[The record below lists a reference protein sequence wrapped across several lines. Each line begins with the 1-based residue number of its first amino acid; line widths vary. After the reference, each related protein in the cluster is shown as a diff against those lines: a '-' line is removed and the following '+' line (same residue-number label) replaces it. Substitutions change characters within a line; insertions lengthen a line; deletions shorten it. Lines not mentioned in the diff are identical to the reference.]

1 MRLMYKIGVVGQR
14 DRVMCFM
21 AAGFSVYSAENAHEA
36 SKMLTAAKNDGCAV
50 IFIVPDLAGEIAE
63 DIKKYAS
70 SPIPAV
76 IPLPEEG
83 GGYGITQLKGAVERA
98 VGADIIFNQ
107 K

>member
-1 MRLMYKIGVVGQR
+1 MYKIGVIGER

-21 AAGFSVYSAENAHEA
+21 AAGFSVYEADSAE
-36 SKMLTAAKNDGCAV
+36 TAAEKLKAATNDGCAV
-50 IFIVPDLAGEIAE
+50 IFITPDLAELIAG
-63 DIKKYAS
+63 DIKKLS
-70 SPIPAV
+70 SQTLPAV

-107 K
+107 KS

>member
-1 MRLMYKIGVVGQR
+1 MYKIGVVGRR

-21 AAGFSVYSAENAHEA
+21 AAGFSVYSAENAEEA
-36 SKMLTAAKNDGCAV
+36 SKMLTAAKNDDCAV
-50 IFIVPDLAGEIAE
+50 IYITPDLADEISE
-63 DIKKYAS
+63 DIKKYAGV
-70 SPIPAV
+70 PIPAV
-76 IPLPEEG
+76 IPLPEAG